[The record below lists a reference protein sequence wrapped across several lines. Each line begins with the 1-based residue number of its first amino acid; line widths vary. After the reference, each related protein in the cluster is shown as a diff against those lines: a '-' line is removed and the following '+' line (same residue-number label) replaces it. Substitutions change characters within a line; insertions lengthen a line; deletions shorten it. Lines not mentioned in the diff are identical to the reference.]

1 MQKAIY
7 ISLLQLSIAF
17 GNPTIHPM
25 VKSLIVPGWGEA
37 SMGYQKSSRFFIQSE
52 SILLISCLSAY
63 KIGDMK
69 QNEYI
74 AFANEHAGVKNIS
87 DHRYWVDIG
96 NYNSNQEFD
105 EEHLRMRD
113 GKEGQWSAY
122 PWFWKGGDSYR
133 KRFEKMR
140 IDSDKLF
147 FTGKFIIGG
156 IILNHIVSGINTL
169 YLTRIDKNKSYSIS
183 PSIELHNN
191 DIHYLFK
198 LRLDMKNQ

>member
-1 MQKAIY
+1 MQKVLY
-7 ISLLQLSIAF
+7 IILLHISITLGA
-17 GNPTIHPM
+17 PTIHPI
-25 VKSLIVPGWGEA
+25 VKSLMIPGWGEA
-37 SMGYQKSSRFFIQSE
+37 SMGHQKSSRLFIHTE
-52 SILLISCLSAY
+52 FILMISCVSAY

-74 AFANEHAGVKNIS
+74 AFANEHAGAKNIS

-96 NYNSNQEFD
+96 NYNSNQAFD

-113 GKEGQWSAY
+113 GKEGQWSLY
-122 PWFWKGGDSYR
+122 PWFWEGGDGYR

-140 IDSDKLF
+140 IDSDKLL

-169 YLTRIDKNKSYSIS
+169 YLTRLEKNKSYSIS
-183 PSIELHNN
+183 PIIELHNN
-191 DIHYLFK
+191 DLRYLFK
-198 LRLDMKNQ
+198 LKLDIKNQ

>member
-1 MQKAIY
+1 MQKAVY
-7 ISLLQLSIAF
+7 ISLLNFSLLLGA
-17 GNPTIHPM
+17 PAIHPI
-25 VKSLIVPGWGEA
+25 VKSLLVPGWGEA
-37 SMGYQKSSRFFIQSE
+37 SLGHQKPSRFFIHSE
-52 SILLISCLSAY
+52 AILMVSCLSAY

-69 QNEYI
+69 RNRYI
-74 AFANEHAGVKNIS
+74 AFANEHAGAKTLS

-96 NYNSNQEFD
+96 NYNSNQAFD

-122 PWFWKGGDSYR
+122 PWVWEGGDSYR

-140 IDSDKLF
+140 IDSDKIF

-169 YLTRIDKNKSYSIS
+169 YLTRTKNNKRLSLS
-183 PSIELHNN
+183 PNLEMHNY
-191 DIHYLFK
+191 DIHYLLK
-198 LRLDMKNQ
+198 LELDIKNQ